1 LKTVKKF
8 IVKPSVGWDCYI
20 NCICLT
26 VYKLGLYKR
35 VRVPNSTLMWV
46 GGRGKGKWKVVVVV
60 VATFSILSMWP
71 SLVLNCIFG
80 FLIGSSALEGTD
92 FTYM

>member
-1 LKTVKKF
+1 
-8 IVKPSVGWDCYI
+8 
-20 NCICLT
+20 
-26 VYKLGLYKR
+26 
-35 VRVPNSTLMWV
+35 MWV
-46 GGRGKGKWKVVVVV
+46 GGRGKGKWKVVVV

-80 FLIGSSALEGTD
+80 FLIGSSALEGRD